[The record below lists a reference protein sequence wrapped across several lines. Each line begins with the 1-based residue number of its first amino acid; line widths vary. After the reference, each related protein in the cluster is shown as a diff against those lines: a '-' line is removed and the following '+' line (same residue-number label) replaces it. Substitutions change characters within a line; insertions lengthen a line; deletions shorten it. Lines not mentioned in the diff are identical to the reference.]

1 MGYCF
6 MTIQKV
12 KNLGT
17 LKSKYIHNYRETDV
31 PNADPDC
38 IDENEEL
45 VKLLD
50 ENGNATDYVEKFK
63 ERVKDI
69 PKYRKDAVRAFEV
82 VTTFSRET
90 DIDIESWKKANVEWL
105 KETFN
110 KAGDGKDNVIS
121 VMYHGDETGN
131 VHCHAIVIPI
141 DENGRL
147 NASHYT
153 NGRLALVK
161 MQDTYAKKMKQFNL
175 ERGLEGSN
183 ATHKQI
189 RNFYASLNNAK
200 KKIPPVRENESA
212 AEYRKRAVEELMAAH
227 NASLG
232 EIDRKRRRM
241 EQKIAKERKLE
252 KDAWKKEYASSREV
266 MRTEVKELQNKI
278 DEAKKE
284 ESRLNENIKSLAS
297 RPETEIALKLKHAEQ
312 IQNKIELLKL
322 NDPDYFNSVKNYVES
337 IEDKLIEEQEL

>member
-161 MQDTYAKKMKQFNL
+161 MQDTYADKMKQFNL

-212 AEYRKRAVEELMAAH
+212 AEYRKRALEELMAAH

-252 KDAWKKEYASSREV
+252 RDAWRKEYASSRDIL
-266 MRTEVKELQNKI
+266 RTEVNELQEQI
-278 DEAKKE
+278 DYKKE
-284 ESRLNENIKSLAS
+284 EEEKLSKRIEIISKKS
-297 RPETEIALKLKHAEQ
+297 EVEISEKLEKLKEYER
-312 IQNKIELLKL
+312 KINLLEK
-322 NDPDYFNSVKNYVES
+322 NDPDYFKELKEYVKS
-337 IEDKLIEEQEL
+337 FEDIIIEEKER